1 MNIYSNAFNFSSLL
15 SGSVDLRTGQ
25 YSCRIN
31 LATLRPRGALEIS
44 REIALSFSM
53 LKSDVSANYGAG
65 WRMSNTEL
73 EFTTQTLTLMTG
85 ETYQIG
91 GIPPVGGALL
101 IKDKKLKNL
110 MVKRVA
116 ESTLHV
122 IYKDGTVEILSRP
135 SGSGPYKISAIQFEN
150 GERFIFH
157 YLGGDVLERVLDQD
171 GRILLELTYIDALL
185 VMADALVDGERYART
200 RIVYGNIN
208 NQMVSVTV
216 PYDRAQAQPGGA
228 AYTLVYRTPFL
239 NGLLAIS
246 EVKSPMGCEELISYE
261 ENGHKYEDDKYIPR
275 VTGWRRTPGAN
286 QPAIAS
292 IYNYSSPNNFTGYY
306 SGSVFRPGED
316 NLYLVVGSYEYWA
329 EESMIDLYDND
340 VVLSKT
346 RNTYNKFHLLS
357 EERVTREGTLAT
369 TNYIYNLL
377 AGKLFPDQPANLQ
390 LPKLITKRYELLAG
404 GAAREETWQIE
415 TDDYGNELS
424 RTEAT
429 GVRTEYSYYPITGES
444 GKCPAEPHGLFQR
457 YLKHERLIPAGGSP
471 AARLTEYGHTRVP
484 PTGDRYVVLQQS
496 SSQATGFS
504 QLHAYYD
511 TPLTLA
517 GRLKSTTSTI
527 DGQALVS
534 HFSYTITG
542 DTLSET
548 RRLQG
553 REGQW
558 LESVRTLS
566 LVNGRLLSM
575 TRDGGS
581 TLALAFD
588 VSGRLLTETVSPGA
602 PQQAQRCYAYH
613 FATPGKG
620 AHLITTDA
628 QGSEAI
634 TYFDGMGRKVSDAQ
648 LMPAG
653 AERVINTYRYDAQD
667 RIVETVRFDYLKNDE
682 SRSLKSL
689 HTYSRWGNASR
700 VTRADGSATI
710 DEYDPQLNLRTTGVE
725 GAERHVTYF
734 NEHNQPV
741 KVERVGTDNRPVV
754 VESRSYDGLGR
765 CLSIMDVNATRTE
778 FTYDSYDRVLTTLQK
793 PTDGTASRLR
803 KIDYVPGTSQDTVS
817 AITIDGKRLGA
828 RTYDSL
834 GRMAS
839 QVRGAGQPA
848 TWGYESG
855 WSEPITMVS
864 ASGVRQSLAYDKEL
878 DSPTRIETAGL
889 TPSLYGYDRVS
900 GALTRSETNGLVHE
914 VFYDANGYP
923 EQDVQTAG
931 GTSSTAKYAYSLAGR
946 LLSHIAP
953 DGQESRFDY
962 DVHGRFMGVTTGALS
977 IEQSYDALGRPE
989 TLVTTYEKKKKI
1001 LSRIIYDSLGRE
1013 AERRFEQD
1021 DAPLQAMTSTYHP
1034 NSMLATRVLKDASS
1048 RLVIG
1053 ETFTYD
1059 AYLRLTRY
1067 RCEGPEHPKDQ
1078 RGRGI
1083 VGQDFSFDGL
1093 NNITKVVTTFADGT
1107 ADTCERF
1114 FQGSDPTQLTRL
1126 THTNPKQDLTL
1137 TYDAAGN
1144 LQVGPSGQVYTFNG
1158 VEQLVEVKAGPF
1170 TYRYEYD
1177 AESRQVLARR
1187 NDELPV
1193 MLSYSGESLDTLV
1206 EGDKKIRYHQAESQV
1221 LARTGGVDGPQLH
1234 VNDAS
1239 GSVRGVSASASGQ
1252 AHVRRHYTPYGDA
1265 HMKFDD
1271 GKARTM
1277 ADLQLPAFNGQRLDA
1292 AVNLYFLG
1300 NGQRVYDPDL
1310 MIFLQADPL
1319 SPFDEGGFNGYAYC
1333 AGNPV
1338 NMMDP
1343 SGLFPEWLKWT
1354 LTGLALAFSVVAF
1367 KFGGAALMAAIA
1379 AKTGTAAL
1387 AAGVAATAA
1396 VASPAATA
1404 TVVSATST
1412 LAALTIASKAAITV
1426 GAGLGIISGSLGI
1439 ASLSVTA
1446 VDKAMGWD
1454 RSQTVKDLGW
1464 ASFGFSIASL
1474 AVGLGGAYTSAHMA
1488 YKLAAS
1494 KPFGVG
1500 ASPVGA
1506 AAFAARQRML
1516 GLTYKFTDKAGVTPW
1531 SIAFGATRAAL
1542 RFINLGRSIQT
1553 RFASSTK
1560 PTDGDA
1566 PASALPQSQ
1575 PAVPR
1580 VVDMPSSS
1588 IGFYQ
1593 AYRDEATRIRQPILT
1608 ELMKG

>member
-1 MNIYSNAFNFSSLL
+1 MDIYSQAFNFDNFLNQA
-15 SGSVDLRTGQ
+15 VDLRTGQ
-25 YSCRIN
+25 YHVRFN
-31 LATLRPRGALEIS
+31 LMTLRPAGPLEVS
-44 REIALSFSM
+44 RNIALSFSM
-53 LKSDVSANYGAG
+53 FSTDPSVYGAG
-65 WRMSNTEL
+65 WRLGNTEFDSARL
-73 EFTTQTLTLMTG
+73 RLTLLSG
-85 ETYQIG
+85 EQFKAQG
-91 GIPPVGGALL
+91 MPVVGGTL
-101 IKDKKLKNL
+101 IFKDSKLKNL
-110 MVKRVA
+110 VVRRPDTN
-116 ESTLHV
+116 TLHV
-122 IYKDGTVEILSRP
+122 VYKDGTIEVLQRTS
-135 SGSGPYKISAIQFEN
+135 SSTPYRIVAIEFEN
-150 GERFIFH
+150 GERLKWE
-157 YLGGDVLERVLDQD
+157 YTLGGSLERVLGHDQEV
-171 GRILLELTYIDALL
+171 LLLLTYANGRLA
-185 VMADALVDGERYART
+185 MADSRVDGGRYART
-200 RIVYGNIN
+200 RFTYSSGRLTA
-208 NQMVSVTV
+208 VTA
-216 PYDRAQAQPGGA
+216 PYDRDGPLQSAGYVFGYASA
-228 AYTLVYRTPFL
+228 SS
-239 NGLLAIS
+239 NGLIYIS
-246 EVKSPMGCEELISYE
+246 QVKSPMGGEERIRYVE
-261 ENGHKYEDDKYIPR
+261 KGHQYGNGQYIPR
-275 VTGWRRTPGAN
+275 VFSWVQTPANSQLPITRTYAYSTG
-286 QPAIAS
+286 
-292 IYNYSSPNNFTGYY
+292 NNFTGFPY
-306 SGSVFRPGED
+306 SGGFREGED
-316 NLYLVVGSYEYWA
+316 NLYLTVGDYSYWT
-329 EESMIDLYDND
+329 EEQCIDPLNDTLLY
-340 VVLSKT
+340 ST
-346 RNTYNKFHLLS
+346 RSTYNKFHLLT
-357 EERVTREGTLAT
+357 EEKTVREGTLT
-369 TNYIYNLL
+369 TTSITYNTKP
-377 AGKLFPDQPANLQ
+377 GLFPDQPANLQ

-471 AARLTEYGHTRVP
+471 AARLTEYSHTRVP

-667 RIVETVRFDYLKNDE
+667 RIVETVRFDYLKNGE

-725 GAERHVTYF
+725 GAERLVTYF
-734 NEHNQPV
+734 NEHNQPAR
-741 KVERVGTDNRPVV
+741 VERVGTDNRPVV

-765 CLSIMDVNATRTE
+765 CLSILDLNATRTE

-817 AITIDGKRLGA
+817 VITIDGKRLGA

-855 WSEPITMVS
+855 WSEPITMIS

-878 DSPTRIETAGL
+878 DSLTRIETAGL

-989 TLVTTYEKKKKI
+989 TLVTTYEKKKI
-1001 LSRIIYDSLGRE
+1001 LTRIIYDSLGRE

-1021 DAPLQAMTSTYHP
+1021 DGPLQTMTSTYHP

-1078 RGRGI
+1078 GGRGI
-1083 VGQDFSFDGL
+1083 VGQDFSFDSL

-1144 LQVGPSGQVYTFNG
+1144 LLVGPSGQVYTFNG

-1170 TYRYEYD
+1170 TYRYDYD

-1292 AVNLYFLG
+1292 AINLYFLG
-1300 NGQRVYDPDL
+1300 NGRRAYDPDL
-1310 MIFLQADPL
+1310 MVFLQADPL
-1319 SPFDEGGFNGYAYC
+1319 SPFDEGGLNGYAYC
-1333 AGNPV
+1333 AGNPI

-1343 SGLFPEWLKWT
+1343 SGLFPSWLSWA
-1354 LTGLALAFSVVAF
+1354 LT
-1367 KFGGAALMAAIA
+1367 GAALVLGLVTMGSSMVAISGLTFAAAGA
-1379 AKTGTAAL
+1379 AKLMAL
-1387 AAGVAATAA
+1387 AASTLGVYGGVLGVAA
-1396 VASPAATA
+1396 
-1404 TVVSATST
+1404 
-1412 LAALTIASKAAITV
+1412 
-1426 GAGLGIISGSLGI
+1426 LG
-1439 ASLSVTA
+1439 TKA
-1446 VDKAMGWD
+1446 VDDANGWD
-1454 RSQTVKDLGW
+1454 RSSVIKNLGW
-1464 ASFGFSIASL
+1464 ASFAFSIASW
-1474 AVGLGGAYTSAHMA
+1474 GASAYNAWGTATAA
-1488 YKLAAS
+1488 YNTAKAAS
-1494 KPFGVG
+1494 KAGNLATRPMTIDAALSAGLRSVG
-1500 ASPVGA
+1500 KTFLGRTFK
-1506 AAFAARQRML
+1506 FANSDAP
-1516 GLTYKFTDKAGVTPW
+1516 TSFSK
-1531 SIAFGATRAAL
+1531 AFGSTRAVL
-1542 RFINLGRSIQT
+1542 RLINLGRSLT
-1553 RFASSTK
+1553 ARYSELFDK
-1560 PTDGDA
+1560 PNETERQQERQA
-1566 PASALPQSQ
+1566 NPQPQ
-1575 PAVPR
+1575 PSLAQPVDVPGS
-1580 VVDMPSSS
+1580 VDHYYRS
-1588 IGFYQ
+1588 F
-1593 AYRDEATRIRQPILT
+1593 RDEVMRIREPILK
-1608 ELMKG
+1608 ELMQE